1 MENNNIQLST
11 RRNILDGFSIARIAW
26 HGNVNQ
32 VDFLGRLYDLSS
44 LPSFDNRYK
53 TAAED
58 IHKHTIMNDDWSEE
72 WIFTDSRFNVL
83 HVPDEV
89 FLDFLCMTINPRIRE
104 NKDELT
110 VLLEIYNNNL
120 KRDGVIIEKSS
131 EIAGHPVF
139 SAKTISIIS
148 TETEESLIKLDNRKA
163 LVIGCSEYLYN
174 NKLNNPLNDA
184 NSMDNMLVSLGFDV
198 MKKIDPT
205 QKELKIV
212 IDKFGESL
220 SDGDVGLFYF
230 AGHGVQVKGLNY
242 LVPID
247 ANLSSERKVEY
258 DCVEADR
265 VLANME
271 DARTSVNILILDAC
285 RNNPFERSW
294 GRGLKQRGL
303 ATMNAPKGSLIA
315 YSTSPGKTASDGEG
329 VNGLYTEALL
339 NHINSNEAPINTMFQ
354 GVRLEVMQKSNE
366 EQMPWESTSLTAD
379 FYFNKT

>member
-1 MENNNIQLST
+1 MENNIQLST
-11 RRNILDGFSIARIAW
+11 RRNILDGFSIARISW
-26 HGNVNQ
+26 YGNINQ

-83 HVPDEV
+83 HAPDEM

-120 KRDGVIIEKSS
+120 KRDGVVIEKSN
-131 EIAGHPVF
+131 EIAGQSIF
-139 SAKTISIIS
+139 SPKDINIIS
-148 TETEESLIKLDNRKA
+148 TENIAESLNLETRKA
-163 LVIGCSEYLYN
+163 LVIGCSKYLHSGS
-174 NKLNNPLNDA
+174 LNNPLNDA
-184 NSMDNMLVSLGFDV
+184 NDMNTMLVSLGFDV
-198 MKKIDPT
+198 IKKINPT
-205 QKELKIV
+205 QKELKII
-212 IDKFGESL
+212 IDEFGEGL
-220 SDGDVGLFYF
+220 NDGDVGLFYF

-247 ANLSSERKVEY
+247 ANLSSEKKVEY

-315 YSTSPGKTASDGEG
+315 YSTSPGTTASDGEG
-329 VNGLYTEALL
+329 ANGLYTEALL
-339 NHINSNEAPINTMFQ
+339 NHINNNVVPINTMFQ
-354 GVRLEVMQKSNE
+354 EVRLEVMQKSNK
-366 EQMPWESTSLTAD
+366 EQIPWESTSLTAN
-379 FYFNKT
+379 FYFNKV